1 MSLGSHEVSMPTGG
15 DSDLSDEEVS
25 GYMNDVIIV
34 MSGFL
39 LAMFISLLLVELLIG
54 PVLGAFIPA
63 FSGSIINC
71 VWTGTESVCSG
82 GLGAR
87 GLLVVVVG
95 FPLTIFWLNH
105 YRDRV
110 RPYLVDRGIVPGN
123 NQ

>member
-1 MSLGSHEVSMPTGG
+1 MPTGG
-15 DSDLSDEEVS
+15 DSDLGDEEIS

-39 LAMFISLLLVELLIG
+39 LTVFITFLLVELLIG
-54 PVLGAFIPA
+54 PVLGSFIAA
-63 FSGSIINC
+63 FSGSVINC

-87 GLLVVVVG
+87 GLLVIAVG
-95 FPLTIFWLNH
+95 LPLTILWLNN
-105 YRDRV
+105 YQDRI

-123 NQ
+123 DQ